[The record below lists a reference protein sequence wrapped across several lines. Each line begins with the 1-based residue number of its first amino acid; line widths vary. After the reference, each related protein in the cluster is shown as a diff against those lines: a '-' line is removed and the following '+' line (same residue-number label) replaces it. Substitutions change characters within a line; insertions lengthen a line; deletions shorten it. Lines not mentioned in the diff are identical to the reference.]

1 MEVSAKGVSAMALRC
16 EVCNVSF
23 LLFCMF
29 VHLSKMPWTVKS
41 EMWSSQR
48 VMRETVNPGLNFES
62 IFSGASAGLPIS
74 STSPP
79 DWIALT
85 QQQKCLC
92 SSFSSLHPSHSP
104 SLTYATWIF
113 CKVSYINWKKC
124 ACRCWC
130 AHAPPIQ
137 RQLPLRFLH
146 HPSINWNLLNKLFDK
161 YLYILLFEMWIDVKL
176 DSKLIINIFKV
187 YN

>member
-1 MEVSAKGVSAMALRC
+1 MSVLVLPLFDSALLMMQVSAKGVSAMALRC

-29 VHLSKMPWTVKS
+29 VHPSKMPWTVNS

-85 QQQKCLC
+85 QQQKCWC
-92 SSFSSLHPSHSP
+92 SSISSLHPSLSP
-104 SLTYATWIF
+104 SLTYATWIL
-113 CKVSYINWKKC
+113 CKVSHINWKKC
-124 ACRCWC
+124 ACRCS
-130 AHAPPIQ
+130 ATAATKIFAPT
-137 RQLPLRFLH
+137 F
-146 HPSINWNLLNKLFDK
+146 NKLER
-161 YLYILLFEMWIDVKL
+161 IE
-176 DSKLIINIFKV
+176 
-187 YN
+187 